1 MVEFHPSKVEARI
14 RFPLNADKFH
24 KTKTIQT
31 SVLMNTDARILE
43 KAPQLPVPQPIF
55 QPRHSRI
62 LFAASWLFLLSGL
75 YAAYQG
81 HYDLAICPAGIF
93 VTSINYW
100 RHPIY
105 GWRRNLDILIVKLA
119 TFYQLTRALT
129 AQHGLIFYTGYAIAF
144 TCYPISNHYLAQ
156 GRHLES
162 VTLHALLHIFSNI
175 SCIILFSGSI
185 EDTLEVARL
194 YLNSSSNVN

>member
-31 SVLMNTDARILE
+31 SVFMNTDTCITRL
-43 KAPQLPVPQPIF
+43 PQQPQPIF

-81 HYDLAICPAGIF
+81 HYDLAIGPTGIF
-93 VTSINYW
+93 ATSINYW
-100 RHPIY
+100 RHPIH
-105 GWRRNLDILIVKLA
+105 GWRRNLDILIVWIA

-129 AQHGLIFYTGYAIAF
+129 AQHGRIFYAGYAIAF
-144 TCYPISNHYLAQ
+144 TCYPISNHYLSQ
-156 GRHLES
+156 GRHIES
-162 VTLHALLHIFSNI
+162 VTLHTLLHIFSNI
-175 SCIILFSGSI
+175 SSIILFSGSI

-194 YLNSSSNVN
+194 YLTGPSSSN